1 MPIIL
6 IRAIILYFTVVL
18 MIRLMG
24 KRQIGELQPSE
35 LVVTIL
41 ISEIAS
47 QPVQDPSVSVAGT
60 IATLILLVSLE
71 IITSALNLKS
81 SKLRTAMQGH
91 PVIVIRDG
99 KIDVQALRK
108 LRLSVND
115 LLTALRQKDVFE
127 LSQVSY
133 AIFETNGKMSVLLKP
148 QFRPSTAADLKLRPD
163 DDGMPFAVI
172 CDGKIHR
179 DALTESGMTQEK
191 INAIL
196 KKHKTSVEEILIMT
210 VNTAHKTE
218 IVKKEKK

>member
-1 MPIIL
+1 MPILL

-60 IATLILLVSLE
+60 IATLVLLVSLE
-71 IITSALNLKS
+71 IITSAINLKS

-99 KIDVQALRK
+99 KIAMMHSRK
-108 LRLSVND
+108 YDYYKLPGGGI
-115 LLTALRQKDVFE
+115 E
-127 LSQVSY
+127 PG
-133 AIFETNGKMSVLLKP
+133 ETLEETLIREV
-148 QFRPSTAADLKLRPD
+148 RE
-163 DDGMPFAVI
+163 
-172 CDGKIHR
+172 
-179 DALTESGMTQEK
+179 ESGLVVKIETIKEFGYVRRIEK
-191 INAIL
+191 D
-196 KKHKTSVEEILIMT
+196 
-210 VNTAHKTE
+210 
-218 IVKKEKK
+218 